1 MIQQQY
7 SDNIVLEENAVRLR
21 PFRMDD
27 AGALAA
33 LANNKKIWD
42 NVRDSLPYPYSR
54 RDAEYFI
61 NLQRKEKIPATF
73 AIEYNGNIAGVI
85 GLVRQSDVYRLTAEL
100 GYWLGEPFWN
110 KGICTKAVA
119 LIVRY
124 GFEKIGLQRIYANV
138 FDFNKAS
145 QRVLEKAGFEL
156 ECISKK
162 AAVKNG
168 VICSEYKYSIIAG
181 DDSAGDGL

>member
-1 MIQQQY
+1 MIQQSY
-7 SDNIVLEENAVRLR
+7 SKDLILEENAIRLR
-21 PFRMDD
+21 PFHMED
-27 AGALAA
+27 AEAIAV

-61 NLQRKEKIPATF
+61 NLQRKEKVPATF
-73 AIEYNGNIAGVI
+73 AIEYNGDMAGVI
-85 GLVRQSDVYRLTAEL
+85 GLVRQADVYRLSAEL

-110 KGICTKAVA
+110 KGICTIAVG
-119 LIVRY
+119 LIVNY
-124 GFEKIGLQRIYANV
+124 GFEKIGLHRIYASV

-156 ECISKK
+156 ECISRK
-162 AAVKNG
+162 AVIKNG
-168 VICSEYKYSIIAG
+168 LISSEYKYSIITDNRETG
-181 DDSAGDGL
+181 G